1 MGPILLVSARAS
13 GDLDEDMA
21 PLVAALGAEG
31 ATPRVVCW
39 DDPAVDWADSS
50 IAVIRS
56 TWDYTGRRDEF
67 LDWARTV
74 GSVTRLEHPA
84 PVLDWNTDK
93 RYLSDLAA
101 AGVGIVPSTFFEP
114 GTDVVLAGGGDQVVK
129 PSISAGSRD
138 TGRFGPG
145 DSRAAHRLAGEIH
158 GSGRTV
164 LVQPYVPSVDDRG
177 ETALLYFAGE
187 FSHAIGKGPLL
198 APGASPSRAL
208 FATETISARV
218 PTTDELDAGDR
229 VIRALATID
238 GIGPSVSPALYT
250 RVDLVRAEDGRQL
263 VLEVEMCE
271 PSVFLE
277 FAEGAA
283 TRFARAIVARANH

>member
-67 LDWARTV
+67 LDWARAV

-145 DSRAAHRLAGEIH
+145 DAPAAHRLAGEIH